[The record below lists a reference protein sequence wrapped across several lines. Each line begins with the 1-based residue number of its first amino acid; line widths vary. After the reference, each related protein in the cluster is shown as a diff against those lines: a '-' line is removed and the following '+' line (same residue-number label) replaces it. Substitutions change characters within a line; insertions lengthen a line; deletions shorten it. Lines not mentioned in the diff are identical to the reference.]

1 MSEINP
7 TLQEQQSLAQKNL
20 ILKNNKSTKIS
31 NFNKIFSKRSKPCI
45 IISKTSNKISLDI
58 SSMVRI
64 FSLNQLN
71 YNEYVNFL
79 YDKEKLNIKS
89 ENHSLIECAIVSKN
103 KNEFKKMDEE
113 TEYISNK
120 NTIKEDVYLK
130 EQKNKNAFDT
140 SELKKNE
147 NIFDPD
153 FPLLNNKII
162 NTFSNIDNFP
172 QKYLSLI
179 ICGNKAIIS
188 LDYLKCIYPTI
199 SCCGIFNLLY
209 FINILFTI
217 NTELN
222 LSFHYFIYI
231 PLAFLLIFTGVYG
244 YKKVKK
250 NIYDNEFCITLTN
263 ICAISPIFSFAL
275 SWIYKQEIA
284 KSQLIS
290 NFLINF
296 LSCSSSFCCII
307 ILKEAERMKNC
318 EKEIIIQN

>member
-1 MSEINP
+1 MSEINLF
-7 TLQEQQSLAQKNL
+7 LQEQKSQKPKKLVIKLNESLKL
-20 ILKNNKSTKIS
+20 FF
-31 NFNKIFSKRSKPCI
+31 FNDIFSKKFKINI
-45 IISKTSNKISLDI
+45 IIPKSSSKII
-58 SSMVRI
+58 IHPSSMKNI

-71 YNEYVNFL
+71 YNEY
-79 YDKEKLNIKS
+79 LNLKFA
-89 ENHSLIECAIVSKN
+89 EEN
-103 KNEFKKMDEE
+103 KNITPESQSLAEEIGISKSKSVLKKMNEE
-113 TEYISNK
+113 TEKIFKRNQ
-120 NTIKEDVYLK
+120 IKKDIN
-130 EQKNKNAFDT
+130 EQKNQKEKDP
-140 SELKKNE
+140 

-172 QKYLSLI
+172 RKYLSLI
-179 ICGNKAIIS
+179 ICGNKAIIN

-199 SCCGIFNLLY
+199 FCCGVFNFLY

-231 PLAFLLIFTGVYG
+231 PLALLLTFTGIYG

-284 KSQLIS
+284 KSQLIT

>member
-1 MSEINP
+1 M
-7 TLQEQQSLAQKNL
+7 
-20 ILKNNKSTKIS
+20 
-31 NFNKIFSKRSKPCI
+31 
-45 IISKTSNKISLDI
+45 
-58 SSMVRI
+58 
-64 FSLNQLN
+64 
-71 YNEYVNFL
+71 
-79 YDKEKLNIKS
+79 
-89 ENHSLIECAIVSKN
+89 
-103 KNEFKKMDEE
+103 
-113 TEYISNK
+113 
-120 NTIKEDVYLK
+120 
-130 EQKNKNAFDT
+130 
-140 SELKKNE
+140 
-147 NIFDPD
+147 
-153 FPLLNNKII
+153 
-162 NTFSNIDNFP
+162 
-172 QKYLSLI
+172 
-179 ICGNKAIIS
+179 
-188 LDYLKCIYPTI
+188 KCIYPTI
-199 SCCGIFNLLY
+199 FCCGVFNFLY

-284 KSQLIS
+284 KSQLIT

>member
-1 MSEINP
+1 MSEINLF
-7 TLQEQQSLAQKNL
+7 LQEQKSQKPKKLVIKHNESLKL
-20 ILKNNKSTKIS
+20 FS
-31 NFNKIFSKRSKPCI
+31 FNDIFSKKFKINI
-45 IISKTSNKISLDI
+45 IIPKSSSKII
-58 SSMVRI
+58 IHPSSMKNI

-71 YNEYVNFL
+71 YNEYLNLKFAEENVNTTQ
-79 YDKEKLNIKS
+79 ES
-89 ENHSLIECAIVSKN
+89 QSLVETLVISKN
-103 KNEFKKMDEE
+103 KNVLKKMSEE
-113 TEYISNK
+113 IEKMFKRNQ
-120 NTIKEDVYLK
+120 IKKDIN
-130 EQKNKNAFDT
+130 EQKNQKEKDP
-140 SELKKNE
+140 

-153 FPLLNNKII
+153 FPLLSHKII

-172 QKYLSLI
+172 RKYLSLI
-179 ICGNKAIIS
+179 ICGNKAIIN

-199 SCCGIFNLLY
+199 FCCGVFNFLY

-284 KSQLIS
+284 KSQLIT